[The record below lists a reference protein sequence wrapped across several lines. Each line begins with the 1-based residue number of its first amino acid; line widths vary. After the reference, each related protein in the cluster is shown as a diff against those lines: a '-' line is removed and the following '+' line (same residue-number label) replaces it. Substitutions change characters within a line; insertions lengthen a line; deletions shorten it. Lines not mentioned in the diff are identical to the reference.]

1 MVKRSFA
8 LLSALTAFLGA
19 GSARAQLADSLAS
32 VSYERYPS
40 VSTPGSAP
48 GDVGLQ
54 VFRFRAAYPIF
65 LSKQTILIPGLA
77 YELIDIQQHGG
88 SGADIGLLHAPTAS
102 LTLVQKITDRI
113 SVIGSVG
120 AGFASDF
127 QDRISVD
134 DLQVNLTAIAL
145 YKFSDTFSLGA
156 GVSYTRQT
164 GTLTPLPAI
173 ALNWQPT
180 ESFRVRGFVPALVN
194 IEYRVTPWLTPGIRG
209 TFEGNRYH
217 ISEKS
222 TGLENLQLAYSVI
235 TVGPKVTFRLADL
248 LHLDVYAAG
257 AFNRR
262 FETYVDGNSTG
273 SAYLA
278 PVVFFGARLW
288 VGPSGW
294 HNDSATQPPASE
306 TPATQ
311 PPAAQPPTSLAP
323 VAQSKQ
329 SAP

>member
-1 MVKRSFA
+1 MLKRSFTA
-8 LLSALTAFLGA
+8 LAAIATFLGT
-19 GSARAQLADSLAS
+19 GSARAQVADSLAS
-32 VSYERYPS
+32 ISYERYPS
-40 VSTPGSAP
+40 VSAPLSAP
-48 GDVGLQ
+48 GDIGLQ
-54 VFRFRAAYPIF
+54 VFRFRAGYPIF

-77 YELIDIQQHGG
+77 YELIDVQRHGG
-88 SGADIGLLHAPTAS
+88 NGPDIGLLHAPTAS

-113 SVIGSVG
+113 SVIGVVG
-120 AGFASDF
+120 GGFASDF
-127 QDRISVD
+127 QDRVSVD
-134 DLQVNLTAIAL
+134 DLQVNLTAFGL
-145 YKFSDTFSLGA
+145 YKFSDTLSLGA

-173 ALNWQPT
+173 ALNWQPVDR
-180 ESFRVRGFVPALVN
+180 FRVRGFVPALVN
-194 IEYRVTPWLTPGIRG
+194 IEYRVTPWLTAGIRG
-209 TFEGNRYH
+209 TIEGNRYH

-222 TGLENLQLAYSVI
+222 TGLNNLQLAYSVI

-262 FETYVDGNSTG
+262 FETFVDGNSTG

-294 HNDSATQPPASE
+294 RDDSATQPPA
-306 TPATQ
+306 PQ
-311 PPAAQPPTSLAP
+311 PPESQPPTSVAP
-323 VAQSKQ
+323 VAQTGGGR
-329 SAP
+329 